1 MIEGVD
7 DRSPPPSPCVDE
19 SSIMRLARWLGP
31 FGHLILRRL
40 RGFAAHTSKEKSADP
55 ENVKILNFAIPLSW
69 IARRDWHL
77 SNFMRLPPGDLG
89 SPSCFPLFALR
100 TCRS

>member
-1 MIEGVD
+1 
-7 DRSPPPSPCVDE
+7 
-19 SSIMRLARWLGP
+19 MRLARWLGP

-40 RGFAAHTSKEKSADP
+40 RGFAARISKEKL
-55 ENVKILNFAIPLSW
+55 EKQKILNFAIPLGLM
-69 IARRDWHL
+69 ARRDWHL

-89 SPSCFPLFALR
+89 SPSCLPLFALR